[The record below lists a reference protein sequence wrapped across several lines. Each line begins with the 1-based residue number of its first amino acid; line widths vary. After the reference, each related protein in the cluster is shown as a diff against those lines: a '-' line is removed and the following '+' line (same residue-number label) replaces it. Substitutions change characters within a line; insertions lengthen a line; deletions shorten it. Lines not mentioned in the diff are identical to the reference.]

1 MPLWKYSQTAASNG
15 VADPSSPFPEGQAP
29 SSVNDSVRGMMAALA
44 MYRDDIAGAIVTAGT
59 NLAYTVATFSG
70 FDTLAHLDKQMVAF
84 TPHTTNGAGPLFLN
98 VDSTGSKPLRPSPGV
113 EFPAGVLI
121 LGTPY
126 VAVYNNTDG
135 AWYVQGGFGNP
146 YNVPIGCG
154 LDFWG
159 AIAPNAAFT
168 FPVGQA
174 ISRTAYPIAFAL
186 FSTTYGAGD
195 GSTTFNLPD
204 KRGRVSAG
212 YDAGNAT
219 GRLNNNSG
227 FGGVN
232 GAVYGGTGGE
242 QSHQLTVASL
252 PPITPSGNVGTSIS
266 HNALSSIGINVTN
279 PSSGGGGAVHLWLY
293 NDNPGVAGAT
303 INATST
309 FFGNQI
315 GSNGFHN
322 NVQPTIVCNYI
333 IRIA

>member
-159 AIAPNAAFT
+159 TIAPNAAFT

-174 ISRTAYPIAFAL
+174 ISRTAYPVAFNL
-186 FSTTYGAGD
+186 FGTSYGAGD

-204 KRGRVSAG
+204 KRGRVSVG
-212 YDAGNAT
+212 YDNGNIT
-219 GRLNNNSG
+219 GRQNGAYS
-227 FGGVN
+227 GGVN
-232 GAVYGGTGGE
+232 AGILGASGGE
-242 QSHQLTVASL
+242 QGHLLTAVEAPAISSAGTASVTFGGKSVPL
-252 PPITPSGNVGTSIS
+252 MTFPTATTISPTGGAASIYDQAGAGGIS
-266 HNALSSIGINVTN
+266 FASSAAGSASVVSNNT
-279 PSSGGGGAVHLWLY
+279 GGAVH
-293 NDNPGVAGAT
+293 N
-303 INATST
+303 NA
-309 FFGNQI
+309 
-315 GSNGFHN
+315 
-322 NVQPTIVCNYI
+322 QPSIVCNYI
-333 IRIA
+333 MRII

>member
-1 MPLWKYSQTAASNG
+1 MPLWKYSQVAASNG

-44 MYRDDIAGAIVTAGT
+44 MYRDDISGAIVTGGT
-59 NLAYTVATFSG
+59 NVAYTVATFSG

-113 EFPAGVLI
+113 EFPAGVI
-121 LGTPY
+121 IIGTPY

-146 YNVPIGCG
+146 YNVPLGVG
-154 LDFWG
+154 MDYWLPV
-159 AIAPNAAFT
+159 APNSAFV

-174 ISRTAYPIAFAL
+174 ISRTVYATLFAGMG
-186 FSTTYGAGD
+186 TANGAGD
-195 GSTTFNLPD
+195 GANTFNLPD

-212 YDAGNAT
+212 LDPGNGT

-227 FGGVN
+227 FGGIN
-232 GAVYGGTGGE
+232 GAVLGGFGGE
-242 QSHQLTVASL
+242 QSHQLTVGEL
-252 PPITPSGNVGTSIS
+252 PPITPSGSIS
-266 HNALSSIGINVTN
+266 SVSNSSV
-279 PSSGGGGAVHLWLY
+279 SGGIYGGTTQTTLQVNGGAQLSVF
-293 NDNPGVAGAT
+293 NSGAIAVST
-303 INATST
+303 STVST

-322 NVQPTIVCNYI
+322 NVQPTIMCNYI
-333 IRIA
+333 MRII